1 VVRIR
6 ETRRIR
12 NGNLHYFDHPDF
24 GVIASVRPVS
34 AGEAATSE

>member
-24 GVIASVRPVS
+24 GVIASVRPVG
-34 AGEAATSE
+34 AGDTAPSD